1 VIGDTI
7 CRCRVRLLVR
17 LIGVAGEATLAANID
32 ASASAVARIVLEKS
46 QNALRVICR
55 KKTKQVTIADQCA
68 LKRTTEVAREFIA
81 SWCGPPHDYLIA
93 VPTARKNYV

>member
-1 VIGDTI
+1 MIVATSAFASGIVGFGHFSDVRDRLTI
-7 CRCRVRLLVR
+7 SVNR
-17 LIGVAGEATLAANID
+17 G
-32 ASASAVARIVLEKS
+32 IVLQKS
-46 QNALRVICR
+46 QNALRLICR